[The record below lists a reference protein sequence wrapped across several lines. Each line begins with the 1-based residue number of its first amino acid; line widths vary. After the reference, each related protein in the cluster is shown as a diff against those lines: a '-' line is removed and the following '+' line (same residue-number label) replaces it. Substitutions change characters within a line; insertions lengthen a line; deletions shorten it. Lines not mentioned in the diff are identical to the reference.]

1 MDDASAPPRIV
12 VMGPS
17 GSGKSVVGE
26 ALAARLTAEHPRL
39 RFIDSDDLHP
49 AANVEKMRAGHP
61 LDDSD
66 RRPWLEALHAYVAS
80 EAAAGR
86 SVVMTCSCLKRA
98 YRETLTAGLPAVF
111 FVQLEVP
118 RAVLEERLRNR
129 VGHYMPA
136 SLLGSQLDTLEPLGP
151 DEPGIIVRADH
162 PPAEVIETVLAKL
175 EKSLRN

>member
-1 MDDASAPPRIV
+1 MAERVAV
-12 VMGPS
+12 VVLGVS
-17 GSGKSVVGE
+17 GAGKTTVARAVADRLGWPFAE
-26 ALAARLTAEHPRL
+26 ADE
-39 RFIDSDDLHP
+39 FHP

-66 RRPWLEALHAYVAS
+66 RRPWLEALHAYVVA

-175 EKSLRN
+175 EKALRN